1 MLAARKIMEAHMLW
15 IIFKLFLAVIAL
27 LLVYAWFKPD
37 QFRLERSAF
46 VNAAPEKIYS
56 QVANFHNW
64 QAWSPW
70 EGLDPDLKR
79 TYAGADEGLGAIYS
93 WEGNKK
99 VGAGRMELTEANP
112 KTGVSLKLDFFR
124 PFKANNLTDI
134 SFTPEGSGTRV
145 NWAMYGPQPFAG
157 RLMTTFVSMD
167 KMVGGDFERGLAKLK
182 AVSES

>member
-1 MLAARKIMEAHMLW
+1 MLW
-15 IIFKLFLAVIAL
+15 LILKTILTAIVL
-27 LLVYAWFKPD
+27 LLVYAWFKPKT
-37 QFRLERSAF
+37 FRVERST
-46 VNAAPEKIYS
+46 VINAPPEKVYKN
-56 QVANFHNW
+56 VADFRNW
-64 QAWSPW
+64 LSWSPW

-112 KTGVSLKLDFFR
+112 KTGVSLNLDFFR
-124 PFKANNLTDI
+124 PFKASNITDI
-134 SFTPEGSGTRV
+134 TFAPEGNGTRV
-145 NWAMYGPQPFAG
+145 NWAMHGPHPFVM
-157 RLMTTFVSMD
+157 RLMTVFVSMD